1 MNNKLEPLNDLEQ
14 IKYQKLLH
22 KYQRFV
28 KSQDMQ
34 QIFNRQKV
42 KEERKWNDNPNV
54 QYNKYEHLRSRINE
68 YDHILPQSNELVPKF
83 IKKNLTFSSNF
94 YHPSNISE
102 DKKCSS
108 QGFYLTQKSSG
119 SQGVQINNQNG
130 FSSQLENKGQNRLNT
145 QLNMLRQQSTYTPK
159 STFSLNR
166 QFNFTQSSFQN
177 ELKKQK
183 EEFKKSNLNRSTK
196 YSSQCNRDYSLRD
209 LYYQH
214 IKYDKN
220 IQNAFKQEGTYY
232 SNSIS
237 TAKLKSQNNERTKFE
252 NQQSQQFQTQQTQN
266 SESKFNSYSNMHQFD
281 EYNSEADYN

>member
-1 MNNKLEPLNDLEQ
+1 MKNKLEPLNDLDQ
-14 IKYQKLLH
+14 IKYQKLLQ
-22 KYQRFV
+22 KYQKFV
-28 KSQDMQ
+28 KSQEMQ

-42 KEERKWNDNPNV
+42 KEERKWDDNPNV

-68 YDHILPQSNELVPKF
+68 YDHIVPQNNELVPKF
-83 IKKNLTFSSNF
+83 IKKNLTFSTNF

-102 DKKCSS
+102 DKKYSS
-108 QGFYLTQKSSG
+108 HGFYQTQQSSG
-119 SQGVQINNQNG
+119 SQGMQISNQNG
-130 FSSQLENKGQNRLNT
+130 FSSQIQNRNSNRLNT

-177 ELKKQK
+177 ELKKSK

-220 IQNAFKQEGTYY
+220 IQNAFKKEGLYY
-232 SNSIS
+232 TNSIS
-237 TAKLKSQNNERTKFE
+237 TAKLKSQNNERTKYE
-252 NQQSQQFQTQQTQN
+252 NQQSHQTQN
-266 SESKFNSYSNMHQFD
+266 SESKFNSYSNMHQF
-281 EYNSEADYN
+281 EELNFETDYN